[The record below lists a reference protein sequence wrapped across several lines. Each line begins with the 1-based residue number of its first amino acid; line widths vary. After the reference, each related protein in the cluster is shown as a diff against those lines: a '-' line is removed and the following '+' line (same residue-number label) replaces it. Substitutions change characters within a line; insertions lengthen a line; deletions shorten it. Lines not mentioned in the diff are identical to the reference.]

1 MRNTAHACRMYYLWK
16 SKCKDAYTRG
26 RNANDFPPR
35 IVTISASL
43 LTTTLTYFLF
53 KTSRYATTEGMRR
66 YNAPVVDRSSTE
78 VSPRGPSFPRKN
90 GELQLRLRGGRS
102 GTRRI
107 FSVWY
112 RIGIINRR
120 EKFIS
125 PVVNLRFYEIQRKEI
140 NKKKEISIDNSRLY
154 SSIKEN
160 FLRKYKKKGKRHKI
174 REIIFKKEHCEP
186 TVFWS
191 YNIFYISI

>member
-16 SKCKDAYTRG
+16 SKYKDAYTRG
-26 RNANDFPPR
+26 RNANGFPPSRR
-35 IVTISASL
+35 IVAISASL

-53 KTSRYATTEGMRR
+53 KTSRYATTEGTIR

-90 GELQLRLRGGRS
+90 GELQLRVRGGRS

-125 PVVNLRFYEIQRKEI
+125 RVVNLRFHEIQRKEI
-140 NKKKEISIDNSRLY
+140 NKKK
-154 SSIKEN
+154 K
-160 FLRKYKKKGKRHKI
+160 
-174 REIIFKKEHCEP
+174 
-186 TVFWS
+186 
-191 YNIFYISI
+191 

>member
-1 MRNTAHACRMYYLWK
+1 MDVRNFLQTILKNCLRDMRNTAHACRMYYLWK
-16 SKCKDAYTRG
+16 SKYKDAYTRG
-26 RNANDFPPR
+26 RNANGFPPSRR
-35 IVTISASL
+35 IVAISASL

-53 KTSRYATTEGMRR
+53 KTSRYATTEGTIP

-90 GELQLRLRGGRS
+90 GELQLRVRGDRS

-125 PVVNLRFYEIQRKEI
+125 RVVNLRFHEIQTKEI
-140 NKKKEISIDNSRLY
+140 NKKK
-154 SSIKEN
+154 K
-160 FLRKYKKKGKRHKI
+160 
-174 REIIFKKEHCEP
+174 
-186 TVFWS
+186 
-191 YNIFYISI
+191 